1 MKRADWFVTL
11 GIALFI
17 FGLIFTAVDLQ
28 STHRAKAAAETAD
41 IQRDINKSRK
51 HIEEL
56 ERDTA
61 EINRKMSVKISNFRW
76 RKDGFGNIMIADFT
90 IKNDGDQPAKDFEIV
105 CKHFAHSGTEIDSNT
120 RTLYETVAPHGTRTF
135 REVNM
140 GFINSQ
146 TAQSG
151 CHTEDFVTEAK

>member
-1 MKRADWFVTL
+1 MKRADWFGTL
-11 GIALFI
+11 GAMLFI
-17 FGLIFTAVDLQ
+17 FGPIVTLTYLKSADQ
-28 STHRAKAAAETAD
+28 AKHAAEIAD
-41 IQRDINKSRK
+41 IQRDIDKSTK
-51 HIEEL
+51 QIEEN
-56 ERDTA
+56 ERDIA
-61 EINRKMSVKISNFRW
+61 ENHRKMSVKISTFRW

-90 IKNDGDQPAKDFEIV
+90 IKNDNDLPVKDFEIV

-120 RTLYETVAPHGTRTF
+120 RTLYETVPAHGTRTF
-135 REVNM
+135 REINM